1 MTPHPPK
8 NNPSHLVRQ
17 VVEKTEIE
25 QPGILQL
32 ARVSIVHAVIR
43 KHGKRVYDQ
52 DLPKKERNVR
62 IVVRWINNRRNTVY
76 LFFTKLTSILNSSK
90 NRRP

>member
-25 QPGILQL
+25 QPGVLQL
-32 ARVSIVHAVIR
+32 AGVSIVHAVIGNVGNGYMNR
-43 KHGKRVYDQ
+43 SYQ
-52 DLPKKERNVR
+52 KKSGTCV
-62 IVVRWINNRRNTVY
+62 
-76 LFFTKLTSILNSSK
+76 LSCDG
-90 NRRP
+90 